1 MVIATVAFMIS
12 MDMIEV
18 SQTYNRMEA
27 FKLAYG
33 DYHSEYV
40 DISKEKLEKVAN
52 DNRVEYR
59 DTVQNLGFLI
69 NKDNAQN
76 TITTPT
82 TTKNHCPNNKES
94 N

>member
-1 MVIATVAFMIS
+1 MNCSFANGMQEIN
-12 MDMIEV
+12 
-18 SQTYNRMEA
+18 Q
-27 FKLAYG
+27 K
-33 DYHSEYV
+33 HSNKQIYAMHV
-40 DISKEKLEKVAN
+40 PNVKGFS
-52 DNRVEYR
+52 
-59 DTVQNLGFLI
+59 FLI